1 MARSTRAPK
10 LETRTA
16 RLKLPIQRKPYWAT
30 IALGIA
36 IGYRRNKTAGTWSVR
51 VADGKGAH
59 WIRAIGTSDD
69 YDTADG
75 DTFLDFWQAQDRA
88 RSIGLGARHDHS
100 GALVTVRGAVDAYAA
115 VLTARGGDVDNAR
128 RILPHLQDGFATKT
142 VALLTARDFAPW
154 HERLAAAGLTA
165 SARNRVG
172 AALRAALNNAA
183 NQDERI
189 NNRRAWEKALASIPG
204 ATQSR
209 NVILSEEKVRAVV
222 AAAYAISAEFG
233 AWTEVAAVTGARPGQ
248 IARLEVADIQAKR
261 PDPRL
266 LMPCS
271 AKGRSRKAVER
282 RPTPVPASLA
292 AKLGALGRGR
302 PPDAP
307 LLLKRDGKPW
317 GRGDHAEP
325 FAEARA
331 RAGLGRE
338 VVPYSLRHTNIVRQ
352 LLAGVPVRVV
362 AHSNDTSVLMLERT
376 YSRYITDHS
385 DTLTRRALLDL
396 AEPAADE
403 NVIPIGSA
411 RS

>member
-1 MARSTRAPK
+1 
-10 LETRTA
+10 
-16 RLKLPIQRKPYWAT
+16 LKLAIRRKPYWAT

-59 WIRAIGTSDD
+59 WIRAIGTADD

-75 DTFLDFWQAQDRA
+75 NTFLDFWQAQDRA

-100 GALVTVRGAVDAYAA
+100 GALVTVRGAVDAYEAA
-115 VLTARGGDVDNAR
+115 LAARGGDVDNAR
-128 RILPHLQDGFATKT
+128 RILPHLPDSLANKT
-142 VALLTARDFAPW
+142 VALLAARDFAPW
-154 HERLAAAGLTA
+154 RAALLAGGLSA
-165 SARNRVG
+165 SAINR
-172 AALRAALNNAA
+172 ATACLRAALNNAA
-183 NQDERI
+183 AEDERI
-189 NNRRAWEKALASIPG
+189 SNRSAWEKALRSLPN

-209 NVILSEEKVRAVV
+209 NNVILSEADVRAVV

-233 AWTEVAAVTGARPGQ
+233 MWTEVAAVTGARPSQ

-266 LMPCS
+266 MMPCM

-282 RPTPVPASLA
+282 RPVPVPPSLA
-292 AKLGALGRGR
+292 AKLAALGEGR
-302 PPDAP
+302 PPDAQ

-317 GRGDHAEP
+317 GRGDHAEL

-338 VVPYSLRHTNIVRQ
+338 VVPYSLRHTSVVRQ
-352 LLAGVPVRVV
+352 LLAGTPVRVT
-362 AHSNDTSVLMLERT
+362 AHLHDTSVAMLERT
-376 YSRYITDHS
+376 YSRYISDHS
-385 DTLTRRALLDL
+385 DVLVRRATLDL
-396 AEPAADE
+396 SEPLAGE
-403 NVIPIGSA
+403 NVISLPTA
-411 RS
+411 R